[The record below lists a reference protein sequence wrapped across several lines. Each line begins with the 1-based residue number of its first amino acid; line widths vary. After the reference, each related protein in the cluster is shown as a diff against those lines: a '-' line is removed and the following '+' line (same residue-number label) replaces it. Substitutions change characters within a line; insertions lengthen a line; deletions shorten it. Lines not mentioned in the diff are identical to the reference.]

1 MTLYDTKMMS
11 LLNKLKE
18 YDNQII
24 MLEKELKALT
34 DQYFDGVTL
43 KQQITLYQLMR
54 SDLNYKNNK
63 KILESKLALLRA
75 ERDKYY
81 TDEMVNIQIMKDCI

>member
-1 MTLYDTKMMS
+1 MNLYDSKMMS
-11 LLNKLKE
+11 LLNKLRE

-24 MLEKELKALT
+24 KLEEQLKSLSE
-34 DQYFDGVTL
+34 QYMGGTTI

-54 SDLNYKNNK
+54 SNLNYKNEK
-63 KILESKLALLRA
+63 KILESKLSLLRA

-81 TDEMVNIQIMKDCI
+81 TDEMVNIQKLCNNL

>member
-54 SDLNYKNNK
+54 FDLNYKNNK

-81 TDEMVNIQIMKDCI
+81 TDEMVNIQRMRDYI

>member
-1 MTLYDTKMMS
+1 MMS

-34 DQYFDGVTL
+34 DQYSDGVTL

-63 KILESKLALLRA
+63 KIIESKLTLLRA

-81 TDEMVNIQIMKDCI
+81 TDEMVNIQRMMDYI